1 MIAITWPVSFEQ
13 PEWLW
18 LGLLIPV
25 LVLVS
30 MRSLAGLDPLRRVL
44 AVTVRSLVILV
55 LAMALARIV
64 KVTRNDDLTV
74 LFLMDRSNSV
84 DKLQREVEQY
94 IYEVSQK
101 AQPDDRVGL
110 IDFASGAYLEQ
121 LPMRGGYSEQ
131 LLGRLPTIPNPD
143 RTDIASAIRLA
154 MAMFPHDSGKRIVLI
169 SDGND
174 NMGDV
179 LAEAQR
185 ARADGVV
192 IDVVPLWYRHDNEI
206 YFDRLMAPSYAGKGE
221 QIPLRM
227 LIHSRKR
234 ARGRIYLA
242 HNGREVPLPE
252 AYSRVELQPG
262 NNSFIIKLS
271 VNTTGPQRFTAE
283 FYPEGEHMDEMTAN
297 NRATTFSVVP
307 GKRRALVLTMNAD
320 HDEPLLDAL
329 HKENVLAEMREVTEG
344 NIDLLEMMSFSTIV
358 LANVP
363 ASIFSD
369 EDQRMLATY
378 VKELGGGLIMTG
390 GEESYGAGGW
400 IGTPVEEVLPVSC
413 EIKHKKVIPRGALVL
428 IMHSCELPRGNIYGK
443 AVAKKSVDTISS
455 RDYIGVLAYSWSP
468 MGVNWEV
475 PLRIASDKNRIKS
488 RMNAMQIGD
497 MPDFESTMQ
506 MALKGL
512 RGTDAAQKHMIVI
525 SDGDPSPPRK
535 ATLDGFIKEKIT
547 VSTVGIG
554 YGQHCMEKTM
564 RDIAKKTGGRFYACR
579 NPRTLPKIFVKESK
593 VIRKPL
599 IIDEPFNPQVRFA
612 FSDLLAGIRPDDA
625 IPSLGGLVLTS
636 VKPMA
641 QMPLVRASND
651 GDDPVLV
658 HWQCE
663 LGKAVAFTS
672 GNWPRWGRDWT
683 RWTKFAKLWA
693 QIVRWSMRQEAPAN
707 FETFT
712 RIEGN
717 QGRVVVEAL
726 DKHAD
731 YLNFLQLP
739 SVVINPDQTTTP
751 LVFSQTG
758 PGRYEATFDVK
769 QTGQFIA
776 NVGISQEGQFQ
787 GSIYAG
793 VSLPFSPEYRELTTN
808 EALLRQVQETSGG
821 RWLEMDPEND
831 PVFSR
836 DLPPTVS
843 KRALWD
849 WTVAWLLLPLFL
861 LDVAARRLASWLA
874 FSVCVEALLLAF
886 LLFGLGLAY
895 ESWITILGCILLA
908 EAVGWA
914 IRFRSIG
921 PLIDAVT
928 HSVTALGHAGERSQA
943 ALDQLKSTRERVQST
958 RTGAGEPG
966 ETGERIAS
974 SADRAAP
981 PDARTRFDVGDKAA
995 AKPAGDLHGQLG
1007 AAKAQPDFKEKRRR
1021 PAGAG
1026 EGDKGEAE
1034 GTTSRLLR
1042 AKRRTQEQ
1050 RDENDE
1056 SDKDQ

>member
-1 MIAITWPVSFEQ
+1 MTALASPFSFEE
-13 PEWLW
+13 PRWLW
-18 LGLLIPV
+18 LCMLVPV

-30 MRSLAGLDPLRRVL
+30 LRSLAGLDPVRRVL
-44 AVTVRSLVILV
+44 AVTVRSLVIIV
-55 LAMALARIV
+55 LAMTLARIV

-84 DKLQREVEQY
+84 DKLQQEVEQY
-94 IYEVSQK
+94 IYDASQNAK
-101 AQPDDRVGL
+101 PDDRVGL

-121 LPMRGGYSEQ
+121 LPMRGGYSDQ
-131 LLGRLPTIPNPD
+131 LLGRLPAVPNPD

-154 MAMFPHDSGKRIVLI
+154 MAMFPHDTGKRVVLI

-179 LAEAQR
+179 RTEAQR

-192 IDVVPLWYRHDNEI
+192 IDVVPLWYAHDNEI
-206 YFDRLMAPSYAGKGE
+206 YFDRLMAPTYAEMGE
-221 QIPLRM
+221 QVPIRM
-227 LIHSRKR
+227 LIHSRRR
-234 ARGRIYLA
+234 ARGRIHLE

-252 AYSRVELQPG
+252 EYSRVELEPG
-262 NNSFIIKLS
+262 NNPFIIKLP
-271 VNTTGPQRFTAE
+271 VNSTGPQRFSAE
-283 FYPEGEHMDEMTAN
+283 FYPESEQMDEMSAN
-297 NRATTFSVVP
+297 NRATAFSVVP
-307 GKRRALVLTMNAD
+307 GKRKILILSVEPE

-329 HKENVLAEMREVTEG
+329 LKENVLAEIRHVTEG
-344 NIDLLEMMSFSTIV
+344 KFDLLEMMSYSAIV

-363 ASIFSD
+363 ASVFTD
-369 EDQRMLATY
+369 EDQQMLATY
-378 VKELGGGLIMTG
+378 VKDLGGGLIMTG
-390 GEESYGAGGW
+390 GNEAFGAGGW
-400 IGTPVEEVLPVSC
+400 IGTPVEEVMPVSF

-428 IMHSCELPRGNIYGK
+428 IMHSCEIPRGNVYGK

-475 PLRIASDKNRIKS
+475 PLQLASNKARIKS
-488 RMNAMQIGD
+488 RINAMQIGD
-497 MPDFESTMQ
+497 MPDFQTTLN

-512 RGTDAAQKHMIVI
+512 NATDAAQKHVIII
-525 SDGDPSPPRK
+525 SDGDPSPPTK
-535 ATLDGFIKEKIT
+535 ATLDGFVKEKIT
-547 VSTVGIG
+547 ISTIGIG
-554 YGQHCMEKTM
+554 YGSHCMDRSL
-564 RDIAKKTGGRFYACR
+564 RDIKDKTGGRFYACR
-579 NPRTLPKIFVKESK
+579 NPRTLPQIFVKESK

-599 IIDEPFNPQVRFA
+599 IIDEPFTPQIRFA
-612 FSDLLAGIRPDDA
+612 LSDLLAGVRADEA

-641 QMPLVRASND
+641 QLPLVRASND
-651 GDDPVLV
+651 GDDPVLA
-658 HWQCE
+658 HWQYE
-663 LGKAVAFTS
+663 LGKTVAFTS

-693 QIVRWSMRQEAPAN
+693 QIVRWSMRQESPAN

-712 RIEGN
+712 RIDGN

-726 DKHAD
+726 DKNAD

-739 SVVINPDQTTTP
+739 SVVVNPDQSTTA

-758 PGRYEATFDVK
+758 PGRYEATFDVN
-769 QTGQFIA
+769 QTGQYIA
-776 NVGISQEGQFQ
+776 NVGIMQQGEFQ

-821 RWLEMDPEND
+821 RWLDMDPETDNL
-831 PVFSR
+831 FSR

-843 KRALWD
+843 KRSLWD

-874 FSVCVEALLLAF
+874 FSICVEVVLLAF
-886 LLFGLGLAY
+886 LLFGLQIVY
-895 ESWITILGCILLA
+895 HSWWGVLGCILLA

-921 PLIDAVT
+921 PLINFVT
-928 HSVTALGHAGERSQA
+928 HTVTALGHAGERSQT
-943 ALDQLKSTRERVQST
+943 ALEQLKSTRDRVQST
-958 RTGAGEPG
+958 RTAAGTHETPAEPVVPPA
-966 ETGERIAS
+966 EPIAP
-974 SADRAAP
+974 ADAK
-981 PDARTRFDVGDKAA
+981 TRFDVGDKAA
-995 AKPAGDLHGQLG
+995 TTPAGDLQAQLG
-1007 AAKAQPDFKEKRRR
+1007 GAKTEPAFEEKRRR
-1021 PAGAG
+1021 PAPSGK
-1026 EGDKGEAE
+1026 GDEAE
-1034 GTTSRLLR
+1034 REETTSRLLR
-1042 AKRRTQEQ
+1042 AKRRAQE
-1050 RDENDE
+1050 RREDDK
-1056 SDKDQ
+1056 SD